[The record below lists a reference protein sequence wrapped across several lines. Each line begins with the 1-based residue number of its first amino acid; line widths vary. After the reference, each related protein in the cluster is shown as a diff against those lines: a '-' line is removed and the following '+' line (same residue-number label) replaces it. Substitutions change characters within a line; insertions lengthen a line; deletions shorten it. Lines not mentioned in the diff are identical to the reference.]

1 MEASGIGS
9 LLPAEPTLE
18 DAGNDQ
24 VVLDLMLKA
33 REKLQEAFDLSQTD
47 GWDSVKEGKGISLW
61 KKKESDSNIN
71 ILKRSMEVNASIE
84 KVLEFYRDPEGLMKV
99 NDKVKANEIVVD
111 INENTKI
118 MRREIKG
125 NLVVSNRDLSILWHQ
140 ITLTDGSVAIVMFS
154 IEHDKVP
161 ETKCV
166 RASLDIGL
174 LHLSKVSDTST
185 DLLSVLRLNPKG
197 SVPAMLV
204 NKMSKKQYD
213 EFEAVKKLMEA

>member
-1 MEASGIGS
+1 
-9 LLPAEPTLE
+9 
-18 DAGNDQ
+18 
-24 VVLDLMLKA
+24 
-33 REKLQEAFDLSQTD
+33 
-47 GWDSVKEGKGISLW
+47 
-61 KKKESDSNIN
+61 
-71 ILKRSMEVNASIE
+71 MEVNASIE

-140 ITLTDGSVAIVMFS
+140 IALTDGSVAIVMFS

-174 LHLSKVSDTST
+174 LHLSKVSETT
-185 DLLSVLRLNPKG
+185 TALLSVLRLNPKG

-204 NKMSKKQYD
+204 NKMSKKQFD